1 MLGGGFGYEHRMPDK
16 GKHGEF
22 APLPSTL
29 ERSLKKAQ
37 DTYEATLESAERTYG
52 GDEERAHRAAWASV
66 KHSFE
71 KIGDHWEPK
80 DQRGPS
86 DPRAEQGGP
95 HASGP
100 SYGGVD
106 IEGHT
111 KQQLLDQAQR
121 RGVRVTTRM
130 RKAEIAEALERANDR
145 ATRDA
150 RERT

>member
-1 MLGGGFGYEHRMPDK
+1 MPDK
-16 GKHGEF
+16 GKDGEF
-22 APLPSTL
+22 ASLPSTL
-29 ERSLKKAQ
+29 ERSPKKAQ
-37 DTYEATLESAERTYG
+37 DTYEATLESAERTYD

-95 HASGP
+95 DASGP

-106 IEGHT
+106 VEGHT

-121 RGVRVTTRM
+121 RGVRVTTHM

-145 ATRDA
+145 ATREA
-150 RERT
+150 RES

>member
-1 MLGGGFGYEHRMPDK
+1 MPNK
-16 GKHGEF
+16 GKDGEF

-29 ERSLKKAQ
+29 ERSSKKAR
-37 DTYEATLESAERTYG
+37 DTYEATLESAERTYA
-52 GDEERAHRAAWASV
+52 GDEERAHKAAWASV

-71 KIGDHWEPK
+71 KTGDHWEPK

-95 HASGP
+95 DASGP

-121 RGVRVTTRM
+121 RGVQVTTHM

-145 ATRDA
+145 ATREA
-150 RERT
+150 RER

>member
-1 MLGGGFGYEHRMPDK
+1 MPNK

-29 ERSLKKAQ
+29 ERSPKKAQ
-37 DTYEATLESAERTYG
+37 DTYEATLESAERTYR
-52 GDEERAHRAAWASV
+52 GDEERAHRVAWASV

-71 KIGDHWEPK
+71 KSGNHWEPK

-95 HASGP
+95 QATGP

-106 IEGHT
+106 VEGRT
-111 KQQLLDQAQR
+111 KRELFDEAER
-121 RGVRVTTRM
+121 RGVHITTHM

-145 ATRDA
+145 ETRSA
-150 RERT
+150 RKR